1 VDEMKTKNH
10 QNLFN
15 WIGAICLVIPLLA
28 WLAVFYSNTMVMA
41 SNVDDLQN
49 EKNYIRSSLEQIIS
63 RLATIEGKIEE
74 HSRQSI
80 QFKRTPK

>member
-1 VDEMKTKNH
+1 
-10 QNLFN
+10 L
-15 WIGAICLVIPLLA
+15 LLPLLA

-49 EKNYIRSSLEQIIS
+49 EKKYIRSSLEQIIS

-74 HSRQSI
+74 HSRQSSP
-80 QFKRTPK
+80 FNRTPK